1 MKKIRDF
8 WKKILITAICVIE
21 LLKAKLGNLLDPPK
35 CQGLL
40 ELLEAEYEE
49 ICAEW
54 KGGSLTKLLL
64 TKLLEKV
71 CVYYAYEKRN
81 LSDMPMTAP
90 KWMRKFLPLT
100 DDGGIIIAGI
110 RYKFIKSEDLYF
122 IDYQCFD
129 PDNYVVAAT
138 HRIEAR
144 LDSKLKRFPVIDLDD
159 SAYYGVLSVSIYCN
173 AADREEVRKCLAS

>member
-110 RYKFIKSEDLYF
+110 RYKFIKSEDCDIITISYKTVTILYLRRSRVW
-122 IDYQCFD
+122 
-129 PDNYVVAAT
+129 NK
-138 HRIEAR
+138 R
-144 LDSKLKRFPVIDLDD
+144 LRGADSLR
-159 SAYYGVLSVSIYCN
+159 
-173 AADREEVRKCLAS
+173 